1 LAVTQEKHK
10 NFLVPAARQLIL
22 RDRPGKLSIVISFAD
37 EQELRLKIFII
48 LALTMLSACSWF
60 HAKAPHAPDP
70 PVFVVTGAPAGSIVF
85 IDDVQ
90 KGQAAEFRK
99 PQMVSSVEGTHKV
112 EVRFGDT
119 VVYREDIYI
128 KGGERRV
135 VTVLSGSNR
144 E

>member
-1 LAVTQEKHK
+1 
-10 NFLVPAARQLIL
+10 
-22 RDRPGKLSIVISFAD
+22 
-37 EQELRLKIFII
+37 LRLKIFII

-60 HAKAPHAPDP
+60 HAKAPRAPDP
-70 PVFVVTGAPAGSIVF
+70 PVFIVTGAPAGSIVF

-90 KGQAAEFRK
+90 KGQAAELHK
-99 PQMVSSVEGTHKV
+99 PQTVSSVEGTHKV

-119 VVYREDIYI
+119 VVFRENVYI